1 MIRANISIRRR
12 DVHWATGLPKDQG
25 YRFMAGRWSSVGP
38 EGTLSRLFPKVVG
51 LDPWESLS
59 D

>member
-1 MIRANISIRRR
+1 M
-12 DVHWATGLPKDQG
+12 HWAAGLPKDQG

-51 LDPWESLS
+51 LDPWESLL